1 MGTTIEIPT
10 IDGKKAKIKIPGSA
24 VISCDKGSIKVRKPN
39 VKGIMMAKRAQVTLM
54 DAEVPSPTVSI
65 VSQSMPEAKPAGK
78 KFEGASS
85 AQEVAKL
92 LRDEANVI

>member
-1 MGTTIEIPT
+1 
-10 IDGKKAKIKIPGSA
+10 
-24 VISCDKGSIKVRKPN
+24 
-39 VKGIMMAKRAQVTLM
+39 MAKRAQVTVM

-65 VSQSMPEAKPAGK
+65 VSQSMPKAKPAGK
-78 KFEGASS
+78 KFEGGSS